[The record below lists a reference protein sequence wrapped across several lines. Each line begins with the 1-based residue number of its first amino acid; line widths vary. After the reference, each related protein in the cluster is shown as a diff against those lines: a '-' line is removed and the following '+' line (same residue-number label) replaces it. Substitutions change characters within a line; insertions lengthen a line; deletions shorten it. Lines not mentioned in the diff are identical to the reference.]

1 MKLLVNAPA
10 LIRSSR
16 GVKRYTSNVLNHL
29 LWPGEIEFLKNPK
42 FSALGRFYETFLPV
56 DDSTILWS
64 PCKRGSLLAQ
74 HHVVTIHDCI
84 NIEYTYAG
92 DKRLLFYHILMQ
104 PILSRAEVIVAI
116 SYATR
121 NAILRNYRLSPDKIV
136 VIPSGVDPI
145 GTTSALPNN
154 NTSRPF
160 VLLVTNSL
168 PHKNTIA
175 TCSAWVRSI
184 GPSEGIELRVIG
196 SLPDT
201 ARNICEQSGI
211 PLSLQI
217 DITDRTL
224 VYNYKQCLFLLAP
237 SLCEGHDL
245 PVAEALSLG
254 AEVLCSD
261 IDVHREFYDGRVM
274 FFDPCNEDSIVVAL
288 NQSILRSKPWFEQ
301 PKVFAARGFN
311 DVASDYADLFLRI
324 AMN

>member
-1 MKLLVNAPA
+1 MKLLVNTPA
-10 LIRSSR
+10 VVGSSR
-16 GVKRYTSNVLNHL
+16 GVKRYTSNVLSHL

-42 FSALGRFYETFLPV
+42 VSVLGRFHETFLPV
-56 DDSTILWS
+56 EDSTILWS
-64 PCKRGSLLAQ
+64 PCPRGSLLAR

-84 NIEYTYAG
+84 NIEYIYNR
-92 DKRLLFYHILMQ
+92 DKRLPIYRILMQ
-104 PILSRAEVIVAI
+104 AILYRSDVIVAI

-121 NAILRNYRLSPDKIV
+121 DAILRNYHLSPGKIV

-145 GTTSALPNN
+145 GTTCALPSNSV
-154 NTSRPF
+154 SRPF

-201 ARNICEQSGI
+201 ARHICEQSGI
-211 PLSLQI
+211 RLDLQS
-217 DITDRTL
+217 DVTDKIL
-224 VYNYKQCLFLLAP
+224 VDSYRQCLFLLAP

-254 AEVLCSD
+254 TEVLCSD
-261 IDVHREFYDGRVM
+261 IEVHREFYDGRVM
-274 FFDPCNEDSIVVAL
+274 FFDTCNEDSFVEAL
-288 NQSILRSKPWFEQ
+288 DKAIQRTQPWHEH
-301 PKVFAARGFN
+301 PKVSPDRNFR
-311 DVASDYADLFLRI
+311 DVAIDYANLFLGI
-324 AMN
+324 ANK